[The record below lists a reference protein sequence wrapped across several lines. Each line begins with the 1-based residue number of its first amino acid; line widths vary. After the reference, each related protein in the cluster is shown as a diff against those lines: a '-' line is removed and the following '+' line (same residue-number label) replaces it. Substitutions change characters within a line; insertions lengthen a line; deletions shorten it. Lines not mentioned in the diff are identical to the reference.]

1 MSDLMDVIVGG
12 GPQGSILGPLLFRI
26 FINKLT
32 KLCSEY
38 SVRLY
43 ADDTIL
49 GGCAQSLSEL

>member
-12 GPQGSILGPLLFRI
+12 DPQGSILGPLLFRI